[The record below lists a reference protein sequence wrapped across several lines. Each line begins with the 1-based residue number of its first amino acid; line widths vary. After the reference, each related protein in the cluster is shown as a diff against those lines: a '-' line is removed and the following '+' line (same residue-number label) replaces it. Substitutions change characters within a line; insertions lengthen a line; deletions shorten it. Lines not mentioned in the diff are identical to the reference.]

1 LSWFLGLGND
11 TLEFFLLAPPSP
23 ECAQVMLLFR
33 FGDGA
38 SDGATIVE
46 NTGQQGFVLG
56 WSLQKWEGSGE

>member
-1 LSWFLGLGND
+1 
-11 TLEFFLLAPPSP
+11 
-23 ECAQVMLLFR
+23 MLLFR

-56 WSLQKWEGSGE
+56 WSLQK